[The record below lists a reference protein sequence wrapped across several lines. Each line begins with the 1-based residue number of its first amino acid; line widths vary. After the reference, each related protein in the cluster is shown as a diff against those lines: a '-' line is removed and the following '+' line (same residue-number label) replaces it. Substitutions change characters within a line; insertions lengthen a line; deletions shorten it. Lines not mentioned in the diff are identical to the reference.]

1 MGGTTGTD
9 STLYRWVMLA
19 VQAVTI
25 GCVFLAAREWLT
37 ERQALLAAGLL
48 AINPIFM
55 GFHVTR
61 YAWNAT
67 ALFLA
72 CFFLSFW
79 LLLRGARGATPGLLV
94 AAGLARG
101 VAVLVW
107 PAPSWLWL
115 VDIAFIHSATGS
127 RTRSLA
133 YLGGIVL
140 MVAPWLWIVH
150 AHTGQE
156 QSPPCLSHPHRVL
169 HDLSK

>member
-1 MGGTTGTD
+1 MASFVWGIAAYLTVGDRGALPGDTEMFYEPVAVNLMQGQGFVLEGEFTDRYPPAFPVFLATIFRMGGTTGTD

-72 CFFLSFW
+72 CFFLSPSSFT
-79 LLLRGARGATPGLLV
+79 LLTNPYLL
-94 AAGLARG
+94 
-101 VAVLVW
+101 
-107 PAPSWLWL
+107 
-115 VDIAFIHSATGS
+115 II
-127 RTRSLA
+127 
-133 YLGGIVL
+133 
-140 MVAPWLWIVH
+140 
-150 AHTGQE
+150 
-156 QSPPCLSHPHRVL
+156 
-169 HDLSK
+169 K